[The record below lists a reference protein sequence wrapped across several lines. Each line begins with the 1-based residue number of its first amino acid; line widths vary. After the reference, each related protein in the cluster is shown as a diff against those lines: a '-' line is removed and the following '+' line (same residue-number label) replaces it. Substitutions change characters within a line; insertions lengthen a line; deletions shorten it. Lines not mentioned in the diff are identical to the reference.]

1 MRASPQ
7 WSLGGLRA
15 LIGFVCV
22 EAPDALGA
30 LLAREP
36 GRGPACCCEL
46 LFESL
51 EAALASPSWRRGLDG
66 LLAGL
71 LAPDAATLSH
81 RTLYELASLYAA
93 EVDSLPPRTRL
104 ALLWLLGRHP
114 CFAARRLEERV
125 ARDLAH
131 SSSEKG
137 PWYEAETRS
146 TT

>member
-1 MRASPQ
+1 MRAAPH

-15 LIGFVCV
+15 LVGLACV
-22 EAPDALGA
+22 EAPEALAA
-30 LLAREP
+30 LLHDERDGLAPR
-36 GRGPACCCEL
+36 RCEL

-51 EAALASPSWRRGLDG
+51 AAGLASPGWRRGLDG
-66 LLAGL
+66 LLAAL
-71 LAPDAATLSH
+71 LADDAASLSH

-93 EVDSLPPRTRL
+93 DATALSPRARL
-104 ALLWLLGRHP
+104 AMLWLLGRHP

-131 SSSEKG
+131 SSSENG
-137 PWYEAETRS
+137 PWYEAEMRS

>member
-1 MRASPQ
+1 MRAAPQ

-15 LIGFVCV
+15 LIGFACV
-22 EAPDALGA
+22 EAPDALRA
-30 LLAREP
+30 LLAREQS
-36 GRGPACCCEL
+36 RDPACCCEL

-51 EAALASPSWRRGLDG
+51 AAGLASPGWRRGLDG
-66 LLAGL
+66 LLAAL
-71 LAPDAATLSH
+71 LADDAASLSH
-81 RTLYELASLYAA
+81 RTLYELASLYATDA
-93 EVDSLPPRTRL
+93 TALSPRARL
-104 ALLWLLGRHP
+104 SMLWLLGRHP

-131 SSSEKG
+131 SSSENG